1 MDYSPLGRTG
11 IEVSRICLGTMTF
24 GEQNDEAEGHAQL
37 DAALA
42 AGVNFIDT
50 AEMYP
55 IAARAETFGRTE
67 TIIGTWLRAR
77 KCRDKVV
84 LATKISGPAPHL
96 PYIGGGNVRHD
107 RRQLE
112 EALDASLKRLGTDYV
127 DLYQIHWP
135 GRLAVPFA
143 SLGYVHDEELEFT
156 PPEETLAVL
165 ADQVKAGKVRAIGLS
180 NDTPWGVMKYVEL
193 AERDGLPRVASVQNP
208 YNLLNRV
215 FEVGLAEVALREDC
229 GLLAYSPLG
238 FGTLTGK
245 YLNGAEPKGARLT
258 LFPQF
263 ARYSKPRGVDA
274 TRSYVDLAR
283 RHGLDPAQMAIAFT
297 LTRRFLTSTII
308 GATTV
313 EQLEN
318 EMAAAELVLAAEVE
332 DAIEA
337 IHTANP
343 NPAP

>member
-11 IEVSRICLGTMTF
+11 IDVSRVCLGTMTF
-24 GEQNDEAEGHAQL
+24 GEQNDEAQGHAQL

-55 IAARAETFGRTE
+55 IAPRAETFGRTE
-67 TIIGTWLRAR
+67 SIIGAWLRAR

-84 LATKISGPAPHL
+84 LATKITGPAPNLSH
-96 PYIGGGNVRHD
+96 IRGGNIRHD
-107 RRQLE
+107 RRQIE

-135 GRLAVPFA
+135 DRLAVPFA
-143 SLGYVHDEELEFT
+143 TLGYVHDEELEFT

-208 YNLLNRV
+208 YSLLNRS

-245 YLNGAEPKGARLT
+245 YLDGAEPEGARLT
-258 LFPQF
+258 LFPYY

-274 TRSYVDLAR
+274 TRAYVGLAR
-283 RHGLDPAQMAIAFT
+283 RHGLDAAQMAIAFT
-297 LTRRFLTSTII
+297 LSRRFLTSTII

-313 EQLEN
+313 QQLESD
-318 EMAAAELVLAAEVE
+318 MAAADLVLAAEVE
-332 DAIEA
+332 EA
-337 IHTANP
+337 IAAIHAANP

>member
-1 MDYSPLGRTG
+1 MDYGPLGRTG

-24 GEQNDEAEGHAQL
+24 GEQNNEAEGHAQL
-37 DAALA
+37 DAALQ

-67 TIIGTWLRAR
+67 IIIGTWLRAR
-77 KCRDKVV
+77 KCRDKVI
-84 LATKISGPAPHL
+84 LATKICGPAPHL
-96 PYIGGGNVRHD
+96 PYIRGGNIRHD

-135 GRLAVPFA
+135 DRLAVPFA

-156 PPEETLAVL
+156 PPEETLAAL

-193 AERDGLPRVASVQNP
+193 AEGDGLPRVASVQNP
-208 YNLLNRV
+208 YSLLNRT

-245 YLNGAEPKGARLT
+245 YLNGAEPEGARLS

-263 ARYSKPRGVDA
+263 ARYSKPRGIEA
-274 TRSYVDLAR
+274 TRAYVDLAR
-283 RHGLDPAQMAIAFT
+283 RHALDAAQMAIAFT
-297 LTRRFLTSTII
+297 LSRRFVTSTII

-313 EQLEN
+313 EQLGN
-318 EMAAAELVLAAEVE
+318 DLAAAELELAAEVE
-332 DAIEA
+332 EAIEA
-337 IHTANP
+337 IHADNP

>member
-24 GEQNDEAEGHAQL
+24 GEQNDEADGHAQL

-55 IAARAETFGRTE
+55 IAPRAETFGRTE
-67 TIIGTWLRAR
+67 SIIGAWLQAR
-77 KCRDKVV
+77 KCRDQVV
-84 LATKISGPAPHL
+84 LATKITGPAPFL
-96 PYIGGGNVRHD
+96 PHIRGGDFRHD
-107 RRQLE
+107 RRQIE

-135 GRLAVPFA
+135 DRLAVPFA
-143 SLGYVHDEELEFT
+143 SLGYVHDAELEFT

-180 NDTPWGVMKYVEL
+180 NDTPWGVMKYLEL
-193 AERDGLPRVASVQNP
+193 ARRDGLPRVASVQNP
-208 YNLLNRV
+208 YGLINRN

-245 YLNGAEPKGARLT
+245 YLEDAEPKGARLT
-258 LFPQF
+258 LFPQY
-263 ARYSKPRGVDA
+263 ARYSKPRGVEA
-274 TRSYVDLAR
+274 TRAYVDLAR
-283 RHGLDPAQMAIAFT
+283 RHGLDAAQMAIAFT
-297 LTRRFLTSTII
+297 LSRRFLTSTII
-308 GATTV
+308 GATTLD
-313 EQLEN
+313 QLEN
-318 EMAAAELVLAAEVE
+318 NMAAADLVLAAEVE

-337 IHTANP
+337 SHSDNP

>member
-24 GEQNDEAEGHAQL
+24 GEQNDEAQGHAQL

-42 AGVNFIDT
+42 AGVNFLDT

-67 TIIGTWLRAR
+67 SIIGTWLRAR
-77 KCRDKVV
+77 KCRDKVI

-96 PYIGGGNVRHD
+96 PDIRGGNIRHD
-107 RRQLE
+107 RRHLE
-112 EALDASLKRLGTDYV
+112 EALDASLKRLGTDCV

-135 GRLAVPFA
+135 DRLAVPFA
-143 SLGYVHDEELEFT
+143 TLGSVHDEELKFT
-156 PPEETLAVL
+156 PPEETLAAL

-193 AERDGLPRVASVQNP
+193 AERDGLPRAASVQNP
-208 YNLLNRV
+208 YSLLNRS
-215 FEVGLAEVALREDC
+215 FGVGLAEVAMREDC

-245 YLNGAEPKGARLT
+245 YLDGAEPEGARLT
-258 LFPQF
+258 LVPYYK
-263 ARYSKPRGVDA
+263 RYSKPRGVDA
-274 TRSYVDLAR
+274 TRAYVDLAR

-297 LTRRFLTSTII
+297 LSRRFVTSTII
-308 GATTV
+308 GATTL
-313 EQLEN
+313 EQLAN
-318 EMAAAELVLAAEVE
+318 DFAAADLVLAAEVE
-332 DAIEA
+332 EAIEA
-337 IHTANP
+337 IHVANP

>member
-24 GEQNDEAEGHAQL
+24 GEQNDEADSHAQL

-55 IAARAETFGRTE
+55 IAPSAETFGGTE
-67 TIIGTWLRAR
+67 SIIGNWLRAR
-77 KCRDKVV
+77 KCRDQVV
-84 LATKISGPAPHL
+84 LATKITGPAAHL
-96 PYIGGGNVRHD
+96 SYIRGGEIRHD
-107 RRQLE
+107 RRQIE

-135 GRLAVPFA
+135 DRLAVPFA
-143 SLGYVHDEELEFT
+143 SLGYVHDVELEFT

-180 NDTPWGVMKYVEL
+180 NDTPWGVMKYVQL

-208 YNLLNRV
+208 YGLLNRT
-215 FEVGLAEVALREDC
+215 FEVGLAEAALREDC

-245 YLNGAEPKGARLT
+245 YLEDAKPEGARLT
-258 LFPQF
+258 LFPQYG
-263 ARYSKPRGVDA
+263 RYSKPRGVKA
-274 TRSYVDLAR
+274 TRTYVDLAR
-283 RHGLDPAQMAIAFT
+283 RNGLDPAQMAIAFT
-297 LTRRFLTSTII
+297 LSRRFLTSTII
-308 GATTV
+308 GATTL

-318 EMAAAELVLAAEVE
+318 NVAAADLALTAEVE

-337 IHTANP
+337 IHADNP